1 MQGMQTQRL
10 LDMDVR
16 QRLTDTYLTNL
27 IKQVYARHAD
37 AVNIMYSYTSYCV
50 LYRVSCIPTDN
61 QLYLQTHISPILLSR
76 YMQGM

>member
-50 LYRVSCIPTDN
+50 LY
-61 QLYLQTHISPILLSR
+61 
-76 YMQGM
+76 